1 MGIFSSFPFIS
12 LHGCIFFFFL
22 LIIDDLICYRDHFRD
37 GRGAGK
43 HVGGSGAD
51 VSVMKTKPV
60 CLVIII
66 VHLTSSSLC
75 ALSGVFAYDWLAK
88 VNVGLEKEIPLF
100 SRVGTESMHF
110 SFFLFPFSQLSSSLL
125 CS

>member
-1 MGIFSSFPFIS
+1 M
-12 LHGCIFFFFL
+12 

-75 ALSGVFAYDWLAK
+75 ALSGVFAYDWFASVIAYDWLAK